1 MISRANDGFDCNNV
15 KILFTDFD
23 GTLFSKTKSISHVDV
38 RILRQLGQKG
48 VIRVIA
54 TGRSYFSICKVI
66 PEDFPIDFVI
76 LSSGAGIMEWS
87 TKQLLKTFSFSAE
100 LSAAITA
107 FLVKHGVP
115 FFRQDPL
122 PHNHGGYYYLN
133 HTQNADFKRRLNL
146 YRKYLKPIEENPDHQ
161 TASQFIIMG
170 QEEGNIRNLFGS
182 LLSQIHLIRATS
194 PLDHKTIWLEIFP
207 KAVSKANGAQWLLDR
222 LGILRKESLAIGNDF
237 NDLDLLHWVDSA
249 FVMPDAPLQLRKL
262 FPVLTLK
269 DGSILSPLFSSD
281 LR

>member
-1 MISRANDGFDCNNV
+1 MLSNTVSGFDSMDFKV
-15 KILFTDFD
+15 LFTDFD
-23 GTLFSKTKSISHVDV
+23 GTLFSKTKSISDVDV
-38 RILRQLGQKG
+38 RILRELGQRG

-54 TGRSYFSICKVI
+54 TGRSYFSIRKVI
-66 PEDFPIDFVI
+66 PADFPIDFVI

-115 FFRQDPL
+115 FFRQNPL
-122 PHNHGGYYYLN
+122 PYNHGGYYFLN

-161 TASQFIIMG
+161 TASQFIIME
-170 QEEGNIRNLFGS
+170 QEENIRNLLGS

-207 KAVSKANGAQWLLDR
+207 KAVSKAHGAQWLLDR

-237 NDLDLLHWVDSA
+237 NDLDLLHWAENA

-281 LR
+281 LQ

>member
-1 MISRANDGFDCNNV
+1 MLSNTVSGFDSMDFKV
-15 KILFTDFD
+15 LFTDFD
-23 GTLFSKTKSISHVDV
+23 GTLFSKTKSISDVDV
-38 RILRQLGQKG
+38 RILRELGQRG
-48 VIRVIA
+48 VVRVIA
-54 TGRSYFSICKVI
+54 TGRSYFSIRKVI

-87 TKQLLKTFSFSAE
+87 TKQLLKTFSFSPE

-122 PHNHGGYYYLN
+122 PHNHGGYYFLN

-161 TASQFIIMG
+161 TASQFIVME
-170 QEEGNIRNLFGS
+170 QEGNIRNLLGS
-182 LLSQIHLIRATS
+182 LLSQIHLIKATS

-207 KAVSKANGAQWLLDR
+207 KAVSKAHGAQWLLDR
-222 LGILRKESLAIGNDF
+222 LEILRKESLAIGNDF
-237 NDLDLLHWVDSA
+237 NDLDLLHWAESA
-249 FVMPDAPLQLRKL
+249 YVMPDAPLQLRKL

-281 LR
+281 LQ

>member
-1 MISRANDGFDCNNV
+1 MKLNGKAIKY

-23 GTLFSKTKSISHVDV
+23 GTLFSKNKSISPTDV
-38 RILRQLGQKG
+38 RILQQLGQKG
-48 VIRVIA
+48 VTRVIA
-54 TGRSYFSICKVI
+54 TGRSYFSIRKVL
-66 PEDFPIDFVI
+66 PENFPIDFVI
-76 LSSGAGIMEWS
+76 LSSGAGIMEWPG
-87 TKQLLKTFSFSAE
+87 KRLLKTFSFSAG

-107 FLVKHGVP
+107 FLVKHGIP

-146 YRKYLKPIEENPDHQ
+146 YRKYLKPVEKVPDHRP
-161 TASQFIIMG
+161 ASQFIIME
-170 QEEGNIRNLFGS
+170 QEEESIRELFGS
-182 LLSQIHLIRATS
+182 LLSQIHLIKATS
-194 PLDHKTIWLEIFP
+194 PLDHQTIWLEIFP
-207 KAVSKANGAQWLLDR
+207 EAVSKANGAQWLLDR
-222 LGILRKESLAIGNDF
+222 LGILGKESLAIGNDF
-237 NDLDLLHWVDSA
+237 NDLDLLHWADGA

-281 LR
+281 LP